1 MTVAWVFLQI
11 IIVFFYKNLNEF
23 TDDSNN
29 DADSG
34 EATERSRLLA
44 PNTDDNG
51 AISEN
56 DNDVS
61 PNISNLNV
69 QIPESPK
76 SYQRSIRIVDNSE
89 TGNVYARLYNE
100 YVQDEVIVVIF
111 TAFTVIF
118 IQTSIETFLTPF
130 TKDYYGW
137 NETGNSILY
146 SVCGVEIML
155 VFLMLT
161 LITSKISDRLL
172 MVIGLLGNLS
182 TLIFLTFW
190 LPHAVPSHEI
200 KDILLFAIPTFIQV
214 FSLPLIVLPT
224 ISLLSKVTSL
234 KSQGLTQGLRSV
246 FVGIAQILGPNW
258 AGKSFK

>member
-1 MTVAWVFLQI
+1 MTVAWIFLQI
-11 IIVFFYKNLNEF
+11 IIIFFYKNLNDF
-23 TDDSNN
+23 NDDD
-29 DADSG
+29 DALVSD
-34 EATERSRLLA
+34 EATERTGLLA
-44 PNTDDNG
+44 SNNGDNS
-51 AISEN
+51 INEN
-56 DNDVS
+56 DGS
-61 PNISNLNV
+61 SNTYKIDIQV
-69 QIPESPK
+69 PK
-76 SYQRSIRIVDNSE
+76 SPRSYQSSIRIVDNSE
-89 TGNVYARLYNE
+89 TGNFYVLLYKE
-100 YVQDEVIVVIF
+100 YIRDEVIVVIF

-155 VFLMLT
+155 VFVMLT

-182 TLIFLTFW
+182 TLLFLTIW
-190 LPHAVPSHEI
+190 LPNAVPSHRI
-200 KDILLFAIPTFIQV
+200 KDILLFAIPAFIQV

-224 ISLLSKVTSL
+224 ISLLSKVTSI
-234 KSQGLTQGLRSV
+234 KNQGFTQGLRSV

-258 AGKSFK
+258 AGN